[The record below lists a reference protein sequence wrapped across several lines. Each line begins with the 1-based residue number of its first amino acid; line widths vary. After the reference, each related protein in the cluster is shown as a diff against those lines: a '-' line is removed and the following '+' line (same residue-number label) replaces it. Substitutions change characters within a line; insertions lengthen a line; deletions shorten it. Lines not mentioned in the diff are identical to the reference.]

1 MRYGHSP
8 GESAHKKESVYFE
21 VCESMTPTQVR
32 WVSRERTSPLQDYTN
47 MTLASFDTLA
57 NFFSA
62 FATAGLGS
70 PLRPRT

>member
-1 MRYGHSP
+1 MSRGHGWLP
-8 GESAHKKESVYFE
+8 
-21 VCESMTPTQVR
+21 QVR

-70 PLRPRT
+70 PLRPRTYLARALPRIFLDR